1 VGKRTCTVHELSE
14 CPARVRTLA
23 PHHLQS
29 SIGNL
34 KSNIHRGHSSVGRA
48 PALQVVRGERR
59 LSRRNFSEGGP
70 LPLCR
75 HERSELRLGKPTMK
89 NGKFFYIYILQS
101 ELDASRFYIGLTDD
115 LRRRMRNHNAGRVL
129 HTAKW
134 RPWRLKTYIAFSD
147 RVRAVKFERYLK
159 SASGRAFL
167 KKRL

>member
-1 VGKRTCTVHELSE
+1 MSGVRIPLPPVF
-14 CPARVRTLA
+14 AR
-23 PHHLQS
+23 
-29 SIGNL
+29 
-34 KSNIHRGHSSVGRA
+34 
-48 PALQVVRGERR
+48 VVRGERR